1 MNQVPSFI
9 HRLSKLFVWT
19 IPNKNKI
26 IYLTFDDGP
35 NPEVTPLVLDVLDQ
49 YDATATFFCVGE
61 NVERYP
67 DLFNEIKNRGH
78 NVGNHTYNHLKGFQ
92 TDTKTYIENVEKA
105 DKLVKSKLFRPPY
118 GRIKWRQARKLSKK
132 YQVIMWSLLTY
143 DYDSSVDVA
152 EIVDEVQKKSKSGDI
167 VLFHDSLKAKKNV
180 LEALPLV
187 LQFWKAE
194 GFKVEKISL

>member
-35 NPEVTPLVLDVLDQ
+35 NPEVTPLVLDILDQ